1 MRKRKIKTYSTYIN
15 PKSDE
20 YNKEEVKKGSI
31 IVAKLSDYEK
41 LKPKI
46 KDHKRESVV
55 VLIDKDKNLGV
66 VYLHGIKD
74 KDRFGKPIKQ
84 GKIFKKTNRK
94 FNNKEIL
101 KIEKHLF
108 TKNGRISHS
117 IRTTIKNN
125 KEKANKKT
133 N

>member
-1 MRKRKIKTYSTYIN
+1 MKKSKNERKNKKYSTYTN

-31 IVAKLSDYEK
+31 IVARLSDYEK

-74 KDRFGKPIKQ
+74 KRRFWYLVK
-84 GKIFKKTNRK
+84 
-94 FNNKEIL
+94 
-101 KIEKHLF
+101 
-108 TKNGRISHS
+108 SS
-117 IRTTIKNN
+117 
-125 KEKANKKT
+125 
-133 N
+133 